1 MTRAAPA
8 SLIISGLLGSV
19 SAITHELT
27 TSDALLRSPLALS
40 RRIGFVQLRGGC
52 GASSTAGYV
61 ASTLARRRAGMV
73 LGVNA
78 SAGEAHLLWQ
88 AGLTRSAPSGVTD
101 RPRSAARGARNEQR
115 IASRR
120 AEEEGADGAFLS
132 ASDDEVGG
140 FPARSAARG
149 ARNEHGRAHPSSAAD
164 ARAGLPVTGTGLIA
178 LDLARDQHAAS
189 AGTWFEQVTPI
200 ARFYDLVIT
209 DWGIRHRQ
217 VDLRQV
223 ARASH
228 VVCLVARADRYAAE
242 EAAALVPALSAVED
256 KPRVVLVLV
265 DVGRTAGRTPQ
276 LLQDQLEVPVRT
288 IPYDPSRAM
297 TQPVASRQLPVQTRL
312 AYTRLCTALMAE
324 AVRPTYRRL
333 VAPQPDERLP
343 TAAARDGRS

>member
-1 MTRAAPA
+1 
-8 SLIISGLLGSV
+8 LIISGLLGSV
-19 SAITHELT
+19 SAISHELT

-61 ASTLARRRAGMV
+61 SSMLARRRAGMV

-101 RPRSAARGARNEQR
+101 RPRSVARGARNEQR

-120 AEEEGADGAFLS
+120 AEEEGAHGAFPS

-140 FPARSAARG
+140 FPARSA

-189 AGTWFEQVTPI
+189 ASTWFEQVTPI

-209 DWGIRHRQ
+209 DWGIRRRQ

-242 EAAALVPALSAVED
+242 EAAALVPALSEVED
-256 KPRVVLVLV
+256 KPSVVLALV
-265 DVGRTAGRTPQ
+265 DVGRTSGHTPQ

-288 IPYDPSRAM
+288 VPYDPSRAM
-297 TQPVASRQLPVQTRL
+297 TQPVASRQLPVRTRL

-343 TAAARDGRS
+343 TPAAGDGRS